1 MKKLLLIVLLASTM
15 CSYAQKNCVVLKH
28 TNYTSTLDTV
38 KHYPVLVEYW
48 LTKAHEQC
56 NGKQVRK
63 NTFAP
68 DPKLKRQTDLDKDY
82 VLLNKGLTVK
92 FDRGHNMACDDNLCQ
107 GPEVEKECFFYSNMT
122 PQYHTVNNGSWKK
135 LEAICRNMAS
145 VADSVHVWVGS
156 VGTIKGSTP
165 RLTVP
170 AMYWKVFY
178 CVASKQWGA
187 YLFQN
192 NPNDSLNQLDKIKVD
207 KSMIEQLT
215 GFTFK

>member
-1 MKKLLLIVLLASTM
+1 MKKLLFIILLTSTI
-15 CSYAQKNCVVLKH
+15 CSFGQKNCFVFKH
-28 TNYTSTLDTV
+28 TNYISHFDTL

-56 NGKQVRK
+56 AGKLVRN

-68 DPKLKRQTDLDKDY
+68 DPILKRQTDLDKDY

-107 GPEVEKECFFYSNMT
+107 GETVERECFYFSNMC

-135 LEAICRNMAS
+135 LEAICRNMAN
-145 VADSVHVWVGS
+145 VADSVHVWTGS
-156 VGTIKGSTP
+156 IGKIQGSTD
-165 RLTVP
+165 RLYVP
-170 AMYWKVFY
+170 AMYWKVLY
-178 CVASKQWGA
+178 CVSSKQWEA

-192 NPNDSLNQLDKIKVD
+192 NPNDALNQLDKIKVD
-207 KSMIEQLT
+207 KKVIEQLT